1 MTPEEKKLLGRFR
14 KLSSPQRQNVLDFA
28 EFLATRPIHS
38 SENVSVATIIPE
50 PKHIPRPQKESVVK
64 AVRRLTQT
72 YAMLDHSKLLHET
85 SNFMTQHIMHG
96 RPAEEVIGEL
106 EAMFERHYQQLKKV
120 DCELPLIPSP

>member
-14 KLSSPQRQNVLDFA
+14 KLSSPQRQNVLDFT

-72 YAMLDHSKLLHET
+72 YAMLDHGKLLHET
-85 SNFMTQHIMHG
+85 SDLMTQHVMQG
-96 RPAEEVIGEL
+96 KPADAVIGEM
-106 EAMFERHYQQLKKV
+106 EAMFERHYQQLKK
-120 DCELPLIPSP
+120 SGS